1 MNYQKNAKELE
12 QIIKKLS
19 EEKIGVEEGLNLYEQ
34 GLKLAKESIKELN
47 EAKGKMEILN
57 KELEKLQ
64 VETEVDDDW
73 FLS

>member
-1 MNYQKNAKELE
+1 MNYEKNAKELE

-34 GLKLAKESIKELN
+34 GLKLAKDSIKELN

-64 VETEVDDDW
+64 VETEVDDD
-73 FLS
+73 

>member
-1 MNYQKNAKELE
+1 MNYEKNAKELE

-64 VETEVDDDW
+64 VETELDDD
-73 FLS
+73 

>member
-1 MNYQKNAKELE
+1 MNYEKNAKELD

-19 EEKIGVEEGLNLYEQ
+19 EEKIGVEEGLTLYGR
-34 GLKLAKESIKELN
+34 GLELAKESIKELN

-64 VETEVDDDW
+64 AETEVEDD
-73 FLS
+73 

>member
-1 MNYQKNAKELE
+1 MNYEKNAKELE

>member
-1 MNYQKNAKELE
+1 MNYEKNAKELE

-64 VETEVDDDW
+64 VETEVDDD
-73 FLS
+73 

>member
-1 MNYQKNAKELE
+1 MNYEKNAKELE

-57 KELEKLQ
+57 KELEKIQ
-64 VETEVDDDW
+64 VETEVDDD
-73 FLS
+73 

>member
-1 MNYQKNAKELE
+1 MNYEKNAKELE

-19 EEKIGVEEGLNLYEQ
+19 EEKIGFEEGLNLYEQ

-64 VETEVDDDW
+64 VETEVDDD
-73 FLS
+73 